1 MQANW
6 AEMKGKGRREG
17 ANCPTTNY
25 LRSSSLSVTS
35 SPLVWKKKMKKITE
49 NSCFHALAFLLRCC
63 LNMSIVC
70 HPLSSSPLSRLTTKP
85 RFDMQVLAPLSLSI
99 LDCGSES
106 APLSGCCNFLAT
118 YIIHVC
124 VCVCQRD
131 KNEKVENAADDNHRK
146 RKNMTV
152 ITTTAPSQIPLGT
165 NSDLS
170 FTAKAH
176 LSSRQK
182 AKLT

>member
-49 NSCFHALAFLLRCC
+49 NSCFHALSFLLRCC

-124 VCVCQRD
+124 VCVS
-131 KNEKVENAADDNHRK
+131 E
-146 RKNMTV
+146 
-152 ITTTAPSQIPLGT
+152 
-165 NSDLS
+165 
-170 FTAKAH
+170 
-176 LSSRQK
+176 RQK
-182 AKLT
+182 WKGWECCWWQSQKEKKHDSNHNNSTVTNTTWYQLWPQFYSKSTFK